1 MKSLALII
9 IAFLITPLFLISQDK
24 GHFIEYKNEYWEEVS
39 KSISEFEKKEEKK
52 SLSFKVNYEGMKLPK
67 FEDFKQSWHNDPV
80 PQASTGTC
88 WCFCATSFLESEIFR
103 VNNKKIKMSE
113 MFTVYWQ
120 YVEKARR
127 FVRERGNS
135 VFGEG
140 AQANAVKEMWKQYGC
155 VPAEAYSG
163 MLPGQKYHSHSRLF
177 YEMNNYLQI
186 VKETSAW
193 NEEEVVATIKSI
205 LNHYLGV
212 PPTSFKFEGKEYSPK
227 TFISEVVKLNMDDYV
242 DVMSLYEPG
251 YWKKIIYRV
260 PDNWWFSEDYH
271 NVPLED
277 YMNAIKKA
285 VKNGLTMAIG
295 GDVSEAGLVSQFDVA
310 MVPTFDIPSEY
321 INDMARQFRFSN
333 NTTTDDHGI
342 HIVGY
347 KEENGKFWFL
357 IKDSGSGARNGKAI
371 GYYFYH
377 EDYVKLKMM
386 SIFIHKSP
394 VQDLITKC
402 K

>member
-1 MKSLALII
+1 
-9 IAFLITPLFLISQDK
+9 
-24 GHFIEYKNEYWEEVS
+24 
-39 KSISEFEKKEEKK
+39 
-52 SLSFKVNYEGMKLPK
+52 
-67 FEDFKQSWHNDPV
+67 
-80 PQASTGTC
+80 
-88 WCFCATSFLESEIFR
+88 
-103 VNNKKIKMSE
+103 
-113 MFTVYWQ
+113 
-120 YVEKARR
+120 
-127 FVRERGNS
+127 
-135 VFGEG
+135 
-140 AQANAVKEMWKQYGC
+140 
-155 VPAEAYSG
+155 
-163 MLPGQKYHSHSRLF
+163 
-177 YEMNNYLQI
+177 MNNYLQT

-227 TFISEVVKLNMDDYV
+227 TFMSEVVKLNMDDYV

-386 SIFIHKSP
+386 SIFIHKSA